1 MDIKTAMKRSELFR
15 GLDDNQLQRL
25 TTISVERIYN
35 ANQTI
40 FDEGDEG
47 DGFYIIG
54 NGQVSVQQHDKEGVS
69 HAAVYLGEGQSFGEM
84 ALIDAAKRSA
94 SIVAALD
101 NSSLY
106 YINTDDFIE
115 LCKSNTDIGYIMMR
129 NIAQDLSFKLRRTA
143 VSNQ

>member
-1 MDIKTAMKRSELFR
+1 MDVKTAMKRSELFR
-15 GLDDNQLQRL
+15 GLDDNQLQQL
-25 TTISVERIYN
+25 TTICIERTYN
-35 ANQTI
+35 ANETI

-47 DGFYIIG
+47 DGFYIVG
-54 NGQVSVQQHDKEGVS
+54 SGQVSVQQHDKKGVS

-94 SIVAALD
+94 GIVAATD
-101 NSSLY
+101 STSLY

-129 NIAQDLSFKLRRTA
+129 NIAQDLSFKLRHTS